1 MRFWVTKA
9 VFKSAQQVHRSVQQL
24 TAFPLKLFQQSDYFQ
39 TGGLHSSLSDDFT
52 GHYSLTPPVL
62 LKLTVLEYAG
72 KLRRRIAVKPQDCVS
87 LRNCMRKFEILMHF

>member
-24 TAFPLKLFQQSDYFQ
+24 IASPLKLFQQSDYFQ
-39 TGGLHSSLSDDFT
+39 TGGLHSSSLSDDIT
-52 GHYSLTPPVL
+52 GHYSLTPRVL

-87 LRNCMRKFEILMHF
+87 LRNCMRKFEI